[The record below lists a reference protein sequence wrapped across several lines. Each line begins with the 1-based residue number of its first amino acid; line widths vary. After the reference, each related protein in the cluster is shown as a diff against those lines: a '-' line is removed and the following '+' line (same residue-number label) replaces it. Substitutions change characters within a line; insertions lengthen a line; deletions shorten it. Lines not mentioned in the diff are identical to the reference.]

1 MHSILH
7 LCWCWKSWG
16 WLDWQRGCCSPWV
29 AETGLSAQ
37 DPAPGPDPG
46 LVWRD
51 HRTQKRTDLR
61 GLIHQ
66 GMLQREVEE
75 DKRVIEDLRQMKFYE
90 FYYYSRGTG
99 ITLAWCSWW
108 LSLHIQPDGKVVLTG
123 LDEHCLLYCF
133 TSHRASQSGQELVQS
148 VQIGIGKLLLM

>member
-1 MHSILH
+1 M
-7 LCWCWKSWG
+7 
-16 WLDWQRGCCSPWV
+16 

-75 DKRVIEDLRQMKFYE
+75 DKRVLR
-90 FYYYSRGTG
+90 T
-99 ITLAWCSWW
+99 
-108 LSLHIQPDGKVVLTG
+108 
-123 LDEHCLLYCF
+123 
-133 TSHRASQSGQELVQS
+133 
-148 VQIGIGKLLLM
+148 

>member
-1 MHSILH
+1 MVMHD

-37 DPAPGPDPG
+37 DPAPDPG
-46 LVWRD
+46 LALRD

-61 GLIHQ
+61 VLIHQ
-66 GMLQREVEE
+66 EMLQREVEE
-75 DKRVIEDLRQMKFYE
+75 DKAFIEDLRQLKYYE
-90 FYYYSRGTG
+90 LYYYSSGTG

-108 LSLHIQPDGKVVLTG
+108 LSLHIQPVGKVVLTG
-123 LDEHCLLYCF
+123 LDEHWLLYCF
-133 TSHRASQSGQELVQS
+133 IFHRASQSGQELVQS
-148 VQIGIGKLLLM
+148 VQIGTGKLLLM

>member
-1 MHSILH
+1 M
-7 LCWCWKSWG
+7 
-16 WLDWQRGCCSPWV
+16 

-75 DKRVIEDLRQMKFYE
+75 DKAVIEDSRQMKYYE
-90 FYYYSRGTG
+90 FYYYSRGMG
-99 ITLAWCSWW
+99 ITLA
-108 LSLHIQPDGKVVLTG
+108 
-123 LDEHCLLYCF
+123 
-133 TSHRASQSGQELVQS
+133 
-148 VQIGIGKLLLM
+148 